1 MIDRLNQSLRLVPTW
16 LVYLAGLLWAVW
28 LFYLGLTGGLGVEPI
43 NALEREYGS
52 VALKLL
58 VLGLAITPLRTYVG
72 INLIKFRRSV
82 GLTAFFFVI
91 AHLSVWALLD
101 VKSITA
107 IWADI
112 IKRPY
117 ITVGMVAF
125 VSLIPLAVTSNNRS
139 IRWLGSTWRQLHKL
153 AYVIA
158 ILAAIHFIWLVKGFQ
173 IEPIVYL
180 AVILALLALR
190 LPKFLSRFSQ
200 R

>member
-1 MIDRLNQSLRLVPTW
+1 LIDRLNQSLRLVPTW

-101 VKSITA
+101 VKSVAA

-125 VSLIPLAVTSNNRS
+125 VFLIPLAVTSNNRS
-139 IRWLGSTWRQLHKL
+139 IRWLGATWRQLHKL

-180 AVILALLALR
+180 AAILALLALR

-200 R
+200 L